1 MDPNEK
7 WNMKQ
12 WKQLIEKIGK
22 DRLAILL
29 IGGLLILV
37 ISMPVKDDKKTD
49 SSPKSTQ
56 SLTGLTEKASE
67 EPATGS
73 TYDAALPTDQT
84 MQFYDAY
91 ASYLEKKLGNALI
104 TINGAGRVKVIVTLE
119 DVGNCIVEKD
129 ISYQRDN
136 DSENNG
142 NASSSAARYEDQ
154 EKTVYTVDSQGR
166 DIPYI
171 SKQLLPSIEG
181 ILIVTDGA
189 DRENVKKQMEDAVLS
204 LFDLDEHKIAIVKM
218 KSKTG

>member
-12 WKQLIEKIGK
+12 WKQIIEKIGK

-37 ISMPVKDDKKTD
+37 ISMPVKNDKKAD
-49 SSPKSTQ
+49 SSQKSTQ
-56 SLTGLTEKASE
+56 SLTGLTEKVSE
-67 EPATGS
+67 EPVTGS
-73 TYDAALPTDQT
+73 TYDAVLSTDQT
-84 MQFYDAY
+84 MQLYDTY
-91 ASYLEKKLGNALI
+91 AAYLEKKLGNALI
-104 TINGAGRVKVIVTLE
+104 TINGAGRVKVVVTLE
-119 DVGNCIVEKD
+119 DVGSSIVEKD

-136 DSENNG
+136 DNQNDGST
-142 NASSSAARYEDQ
+142 SSSAARYEDQ
-154 EKTVYTVDSQGR
+154 EETVYTVDSQGR
-166 DIPYI
+166 DIPYV
-171 SKQLLPSIEG
+171 SKRILPSVEG

-189 DRENVKKQMEDAVLS
+189 DKENVKKQMKAAVLS

>member
-1 MDPNEK
+1 MDPNKK
-7 WNMKQ
+7 WSMKQ
-12 WKQLIEKIGK
+12 WKQMLEKIGK

-37 ISMPVKDDKKTD
+37 ISMPVKDDKKAD
-49 SSPKSTQ
+49 SSQKSTQ
-56 SLTGLTEKASE
+56 SLTGLTENVSE

-84 MQFYDAY
+84 MQLYDNY
-91 ASYLEKKLGNALI
+91 AAYLEKKLGSALI
-104 TINGAGRVKVIVTLE
+104 MIQGAGRVRVVVTLK
-119 DVGNCIVEKD
+119 DVGSSIVEKD

-136 DSENNG
+136 DNQNDG
-142 NASSSAARYEDQ
+142 NTSSSAARYEDQ
-154 EKTVYTVDSQGR
+154 EETVYTVDSQGR
-166 DIPYI
+166 DVPYV
-171 SKQLLPSIEG
+171 SKEILPSVEG

-189 DRENVKKQMEDAVLS
+189 DQENVKKQMKAAVLS

>member
-56 SLTGLTEKASE
+56 SLTGLTEKMSE

-84 MQFYDAY
+84 MQLYDAY

-119 DVGNCIVEKD
+119 DVGSCIVEKD

>member
-67 EPATGS
+67 EPETGS

-84 MQFYDAY
+84 MQLYDAY

-119 DVGNCIVEKD
+119 DVGSCIVEKD

>member
-1 MDPNEK
+1 MDLNEK

-12 WKQLIEKIGK
+12 WKQMIEKIGK

-37 ISMPVKDDKKTD
+37 ISMLVKDDKKTD
-49 SSPKSTQ
+49 SSPKSIQ
-56 SLTGLTEKASE
+56 SLTGLTEKMSE
-67 EPATGS
+67 EKATDS
-73 TYDAALPTDQT
+73 TYDAALLTDQT
-84 MQFYDAY
+84 MQLYDAY

-119 DVGNCIVEKD
+119 DVGSCIVEKD

-136 DSENNG
+136 DSKNDG

>member
-12 WKQLIEKIGK
+12 WKQIIEKIGK

-37 ISMPVKDDKKTD
+37 ISMPVKDDKKAD
-49 SSPKSTQ
+49 SSQKSTQ
-56 SLTGLTEKASE
+56 SLTGLTEKTSGE
-67 EPATGS
+67 TETGS

-84 MQFYDAY
+84 IQLYDTY
-91 ASYLEKKLGNALI
+91 AAYLEKKLGNALI
-104 TINGAGRVKVIVTLE
+104 TINGAGRVKVVVTLE
-119 DVGNCIVEKD
+119 DVGSSIVEKD

-136 DSENNG
+136 DNQNDGST
-142 NASSSAARYEDQ
+142 SSSAARYEDQ
-154 EKTVYTVDSQGR
+154 EETVYTVDSLGR
-166 DIPYI
+166 DIPYV
-171 SKQLLPSIEG
+171 SKQILPSVEG

-189 DRENVKKQMEDAVLS
+189 DKENVKKQMKAAVLS

>member
-1 MDPNEK
+1 MNPNEK

-37 ISMPVKDDKKTD
+37 ISMPVKDDKKAD
-49 SSPKSTQ
+49 SSQKSTQ
-56 SLTGLTEKASE
+56 SLTGLTEKMSE
-67 EPATGS
+67 EQATDS
-73 TYDAALPTDQT
+73 TYDAALLTDQT

-104 TINGAGRVKVIVTLE
+104 AINGAGRVKVIVTLE
-119 DVGNCIVEKD
+119 DVGSCIVEKD

>member
-1 MDPNEK
+1 MDLNEK

-12 WKQLIEKIGK
+12 WKQMIEKIGK

-49 SSPKSTQ
+49 SFPKSIQ
-56 SLTGLTEKASE
+56 SLTGLTEKMSE
-67 EPATGS
+67 EKATDS
-73 TYDAALPTDQT
+73 TYDAALLTDQT
-84 MQFYDAY
+84 MQLYDAY

-119 DVGNCIVEKD
+119 DVGSCIVEKD

-136 DSENNG
+136 DSKNDG

>member
-1 MDPNEK
+1 MNPNEK

-67 EPATGS
+67 ETATGS

-84 MQFYDAY
+84 MQLYDAY

-119 DVGNCIVEKD
+119 DVGSCIVEKD

>member
-12 WKQLIEKIGK
+12 WKQIIEKIGK

-37 ISMPVKDDKKTD
+37 ISMPVKNDKKAD
-49 SSPKSTQ
+49 SSQKSTQ
-56 SLTGLTEKASE
+56 SLTGLTEKVSE

-73 TYDAALPTDQT
+73 TYDAVLSTDQT
-84 MQFYDAY
+84 MQLYDTY
-91 ASYLEKKLGNALI
+91 AAYLEKKLGNALI
-104 TINGAGRVKVIVTLE
+104 TINGAGRVKVVVTLE
-119 DVGNCIVEKD
+119 DVGSSIVEKD

-136 DSENNG
+136 DNQNDGST
-142 NASSSAARYEDQ
+142 SSSAARYEDQ
-154 EKTVYTVDSQGR
+154 EETVYTVDSQGR
-166 DIPYI
+166 DIPYV
-171 SKQLLPSIEG
+171 SKRILPSVEG

-189 DRENVKKQMEDAVLS
+189 DKENVKKQMKAAVLS

>member
-1 MDPNEK
+1 M
-7 WNMKQ
+7 
-12 WKQLIEKIGK
+12 
-22 DRLAILL
+22 
-29 IGGLLILV
+29 
-37 ISMPVKDDKKTD
+37 
-49 SSPKSTQ
+49 
-56 SLTGLTEKASE
+56 SE

-84 MQFYDAY
+84 MQLYDAY

-119 DVGNCIVEKD
+119 DVGSCIVEKD

-218 KSKTG
+218 KSKPGKGAKL

>member
-1 MDPNEK
+1 MDPNKK
-7 WNMKQ
+7 WSMKQ
-12 WKQLIEKIGK
+12 WKQMLEKIGK

-37 ISMPVKDDKKTD
+37 ISMPVKDDKKAD
-49 SSPKSTQ
+49 SSQKSTQ
-56 SLTGLTEKASE
+56 SLTGLTENVSE

-84 MQFYDAY
+84 MQLYDNYAAY
-91 ASYLEKKLGNALI
+91 REKKLGSALI
-104 TINGAGRVKVIVTLE
+104 MIQGAGRVRVVVTLK
-119 DVGNCIVEKD
+119 DVGSSIVEKD

-136 DSENNG
+136 DNQNDG
-142 NASSSAARYEDQ
+142 NTSSSAARYEDQ
-154 EKTVYTVDSQGR
+154 EETVYTVDSQGR
-166 DIPYI
+166 DVPYV
-171 SKQLLPSIEG
+171 SKEILPSVEG

-189 DRENVKKQMEDAVLS
+189 DQENVKKQMKAAVLS

>member
-12 WKQLIEKIGK
+12 WNQLIEKIGK

-56 SLTGLTEKASE
+56 SLTGLTEKVSE

-73 TYDAALPTDQT
+73 TYDAVLPTDQT

-104 TINGAGRVKVIVTLE
+104 AINGAGRVKVIVTLE
-119 DVGNCIVEKD
+119 DVGSCIVEKD

-142 NASSSAARYEDQ
+142 NVSSSAARYEDQ

>member
-1 MDPNEK
+1 MNPNEK

-84 MQFYDAY
+84 MQLYDAY

-104 TINGAGRVKVIVTLE
+104 AINGAGRVKVVVTLE
-119 DVGNCIVEKD
+119 DVGSCIVEKD

-189 DRENVKKQMEDAVLS
+189 DHENVKKQMEDAVLS